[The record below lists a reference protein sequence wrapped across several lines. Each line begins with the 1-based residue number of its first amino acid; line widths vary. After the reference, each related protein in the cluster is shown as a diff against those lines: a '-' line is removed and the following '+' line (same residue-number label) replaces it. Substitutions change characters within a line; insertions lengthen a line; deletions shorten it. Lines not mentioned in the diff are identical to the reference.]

1 MSFLGSWVIDS
12 GAIDHIIH
20 SSQKFSTYNPCPSN
34 KKIATTDGSLTTMAS
49 QGEVHLNKYM
59 YLSFPPILFPFIDLP
74 KNWIVTWFFIPL
86 IVFLRNKVQGRWLD
100 MLGKMM
106 DFIILS
112 YHLIKIGLRTRYLY
126 HSFLKSHPQ
135 QKIKFGF
142 IIIVLDI
149 CCLVFL
155 KLCFLY
161 FSKELM

>member
-74 KNWIVTWFFIPL
+74 KN
-86 IVFLRNKVQGRWLD
+86 
-100 MLGKMM
+100 
-106 DFIILS
+106 
-112 YHLIKIGLRTRYLY
+112 
-126 HSFLKSHPQ
+126 
-135 QKIKFGF
+135 
-142 IIIVLDI
+142 
-149 CCLVFL
+149 
-155 KLCFLY
+155 
-161 FSKELM
+161 